1 LTSIIDI
8 DRLALVLREAAEA
21 EIMPRFRALGA
32 ADVREKTSAIDLVT
46 QADEAAEC
54 FIKAEC
60 ARLFPTATFIGEES
74 AAADPALLDLLG
86 KVDLAIVIDPLDG
99 TANFAAGL
107 PPYAVMASVVARG
120 ETVAGILYDP
130 LGRDCLLAAR
140 GDGAFLQR
148 MGGRARVRVA
158 SPAAVQ
164 DMVGSGPVS
173 MFPLDERR
181 QILRNLAE
189 VRVFANYR
197 CAGHEYWSMATGHQH
212 FCLFRRLMPW
222 DHLAGCLIVEE
233 AGGYARR
240 LDGSPYRATDVE
252 GGLLVATEPRSWRAL
267 HATLFRCEH

>member
-1 LTSIIDI
+1 
-8 DRLALVLREAAEA
+8 
-21 EIMPRFRALGA
+21 M
-32 ADVREKTSAIDLVT
+32 
-46 QADEAAEC
+46 
-54 FIKAEC
+54 
-60 ARLFPTATFIGEES
+60 

-86 KVDLAIVIDPLDG
+86 KVDIAIVVDPLDG
-99 TANFAAGL
+99 TANFAAGV

-197 CAGHEYWSMATGHQH
+197 CAVYEYLSMATRHQH
-212 FCLFRRLMPW
+212 FCLFRRLMAVW

-240 LDGSPYRATDVE
+240 PRRLAVPGDRCRGRAAGSDRAKE
-252 GGLLVATEPRSWRAL
+252 LARSPRRPVSVRAL
-267 HATLFRCEH
+267 RRQGSRRGRSGFRCKYPHRASPPRAAGLTSTDGNRIESTTVCPTASQACTMSRPKMI